1 MFENR
6 IKQHAALQFGLR
18 DKCVG
23 MPHIISLWRKK
34 KATKVKRERER
45 ERGGTFWIK
54 STMKI
59 M

>member
-34 KATKVKRERER
+34 ESNKSEERER
-45 ERGGTFWIK
+45 ERAGRHILD
-54 STMKI
+54 
-59 M
+59 